1 MTNSKSQIQSTYQ
14 KISRRY
20 DWHMKVYRLV
30 GIRIAEYRRYAVD
43 LLKLKPGDRVID
55 LGCGTGL
62 SFPHIMERI
71 GPAGHLTGVDMT
83 TGMLEC
89 ARERCDR
96 AGWNNV
102 ELVQSEI
109 GSYKFPEEIDAVIS
123 TGVMGYVP
131 ECDSV
136 IQDAARALTS
146 DGRLVIVDAKQ
157 PDSWP
162 SWLFQLLF
170 KIKKPL
176 GLSIEYFDNH
186 PWQSVELNFQ
196 ETTFEVRYGGWVYF
210 TVGSKPSTQPK
221 ILATT

>member
-1 MTNSKSQIQSTYQ
+1 MIDPKNEIQSTYQ

-20 DWHMKVYRLV
+20 DWHMKAYNLV
-30 GIRIAEYRRYAVD
+30 GLRIGEYRRHAVD
-43 LLKLKPGDRVID
+43 LLNLKYGDRVVD

-71 GPAGHLTGVDMT
+71 GPNGHLTGVDMT
-83 TGMLEC
+83 AGMLAC

-96 AGWNNV
+96 AGWHNV

-109 GSYKFPEEIDAVIS
+109 GSYEFPDKVDAVIS

-131 ECDSV
+131 EYDRV
-136 IQDAARALTS
+136 IQSAAQALRP
-146 DGRLVIVDAKQ
+146 DGRLVTVDAKR

-162 SWLFQLLF
+162 SWLFKLLF

-176 GLSIEYFDNH
+176 GLDIEFFVHH
-186 PWQSVELNFQ
+186 PWEAMERHFQ
-196 ETTFEVRYGGWVYF
+196 ETAFEERYGGWVHF
-210 TVGSKPSTQPK
+210 STGSNPS
-221 ILATT
+221 L